1 MGYLRMIKLPSQK
14 DLTPKAFEIMGVQF
28 AKKVAINIIN
38 LYIMKRQTKFSYDY
52 CSEGLGKFFY

>member
-14 DLTPKAFEIMGVQF
+14 GSNSKTFEIMGVQF

-38 LYIMKRQTKFSYDY
+38 LYIM
-52 CSEGLGKFFY
+52 

>member
-38 LYIMKRQTKFSYDY
+38 LYLM
-52 CSEGLGKFFY
+52 

>member
-14 DLTPKAFEIMGVQF
+14 DLTPKAFEIMVVQF

-38 LYIMKRQTKFSYDY
+38 LYIM
-52 CSEGLGKFFY
+52 

>member
-14 DLTPKAFEIMGVQF
+14 DLTPKTFELMGVQF

-38 LYIMKRQTKFSYDY
+38 LYIM
-52 CSEGLGKFFY
+52 